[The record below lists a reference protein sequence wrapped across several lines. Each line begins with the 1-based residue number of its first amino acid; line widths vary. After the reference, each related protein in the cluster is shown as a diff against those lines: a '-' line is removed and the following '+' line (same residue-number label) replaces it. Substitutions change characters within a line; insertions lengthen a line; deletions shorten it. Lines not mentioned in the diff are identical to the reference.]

1 MHAALLLM
9 AVVQAQQVSVVE
21 RPPATLPAARA
32 VAIRAPS
39 APEIDGRD
47 TEDFWRTAI
56 PITDFQEF
64 EPVEGKEPRF
74 KTEARVAYDARNFY
88 VFVRMFDPE
97 PDKVG
102 RLLAR
107 RDVRPA
113 TDQIKII
120 IDSYHDRRS
129 GYEFAVNPAG
139 VKRDYAIYNDGN
151 EDQAWDGVWDVKTT
165 VDSLGWTAEFR
176 IPLSQLRFAQRENHT
191 FGFGIWRDI
200 ERYKERV
207 SWPLYRRNVA
217 GLSSQLGEIGGIT
230 GLSSPR
236 RLELAPYVVTKNV
249 SIPEGDGFRHP
260 QQLTGGLDF
269 KYGLSSNLTVD
280 GTVNPDF
287 GQVEADPAVLNL
299 SAFETFFQERR
310 PFFIEGAG
318 LLSFRVNCY
327 AVNDCGSE
335 NLFYSRRIGRS
346 PALRG
351 VSGYGDASSPTATTI
366 MGAAK
371 ITGRMPGGLSLGVL
385 DAVTGSEEGVGRR
398 TIEPRT
404 NYAVVRA
411 TQDLRNGQTGI
422 GVIGTFV
429 NRANDQWTADYLRSS
444 AVVGGVDIRH
454 RFARSRFEVTGK
466 LVGSRVSG
474 SPDAI
479 AGTQTSSVH
488 YFQRPDDD
496 LEFDPTRTSLTGH
509 FGQVTFGKIGG
520 GKLRFETSFQ
530 RVSEGF
536 EANDLGFLRRADWQ
550 SQATWAQLAWNRP
563 ALFFRRLFWN
573 GNEWMDWTS
582 SGLPL
587 QKAVNTNVHTEL
599 KNSWWF
605 HLGGTYGGLGEIYC
619 DRCSRGGPAVRS
631 DESFDGWGGIE
642 GDSRWPVSPNL
653 WFSYGRGDGGRSR
666 YTDFNPGVNLRVS
679 SRWTSSIG
687 LSFES
692 NRDDNQWYGNFTD
705 STGTTH
711 HTFAHL
717 EQKTTSLRARVNFT
731 ASPDLTLQVYAEPFI
746 SKGDYS
752 DVRELDQPRAASYDA
767 RYKPYGDPDV
777 AREPGGFNFKQ
788 FRSNVVLRW
797 EYRPGSALF
806 LVWQQGRQDSEGAR
820 GTRSL
825 RGDLDRLFNAPA
837 NNTFLLKVSYWL
849 DR

>member
-1 MHAALLLM
+1 MLAATLIL
-9 AVVQAQQVSVVE
+9 AVFQAQQASTVAAPS
-21 RPPATLPAARA
+21 PAAAPSTRA
-32 VAIRAPS
+32 VAIRAPA

-47 TEDFWRTAI
+47 TEEFWRTAI
-56 PITDFQEF
+56 PITDFTEF
-64 EPVEGKEPRF
+64 EPVEGKAPRF

-88 VFVRMFDPE
+88 VFVRMYDPE
-97 PDKVG
+97 PEKIG

-113 TDQIKII
+113 TDQIKIM
-120 IDSYHDRRS
+120 IDSYRDRRS

-139 VKRDYAIYNDGN
+139 VKRDYSIYNDGN

-165 VDSLGWTAEFR
+165 IDSLGWTAEFR
-176 IPLSQLRFAQRENHT
+176 IPLSQLRFSQQETHT

-207 SWPLYRRNVA
+207 SWPLYRRNGT
-217 GLSSQLGEIGGIT
+217 GLVSQFGEISGIT

-236 RLELAPYVVTKNV
+236 RLELAPYVVTKN
-249 SIPEGDGFRHP
+249 ITLPEGNGYRHP
-260 QQLTGGLDF
+260 QRLTGGLDF

-318 LLSFRVNCY
+318 LLNFRVNCF

-335 NLFYSRRIGRS
+335 NLFYSRRIGRAPS
-346 PALRG
+346 LGG
-351 VSGYGDASSPTATTI
+351 VSDYADASAPTSTTI
-366 MGAAK
+366 LGAAK
-371 ITGRMPGGLSLGVL
+371 ITGRTPGGLQLGIL
-385 DAVTGSEEGVGRR
+385 DAITGSEEGFEGR

-411 TQDLRNGQTGI
+411 VQDLRKGETGI

-429 NRANDQWTADYLRSS
+429 HRSNDQWTEDFLRSN
-444 AVVGGVDIRH
+444 AVVGGMDVRH
-454 RFARSRFEVTGK
+454 RFAAGRLEATAK

-474 SPDAI
+474 TPDAM

-496 LEFDPTRTSLTGH
+496 VAFDPARTSLTGH
-509 FGQVTFGKIGG
+509 FGQVTFGKVSGG
-520 GKLRFETSFQ
+520 MLRFETSFQ
-530 RVSEGF
+530 RVSAGF

-573 GNEWMDWTS
+573 ANEWMDWTAD
-582 SGLPL
+582 GLPL
-587 QKAVNTNVHTEL
+587 EKAVNTNVHTEL

-605 HLGGTYGGLGEIYC
+605 HLGGTLGGLGEVYC
-619 DRCSRGGPAVRS
+619 DRCARGGPAVRADKFFS
-631 DESFDGWGGIE
+631 GWGGVE
-642 GDSRWPVSPNL
+642 GDSRWAVSPNL
-653 WFSYGRGDGGRSR
+653 WVNYGTSDGGRSR
-666 YTDFNPGVNLRVS
+666 FWDVSPGVNMRVS
-679 SRWTSSIG
+679 SRWTSS
-687 LSFES
+687 LAFSFS
-692 NRDDNQWYGNFTD
+692 RNRDDNQHYRNITESGGN
-705 STGTTH
+705 H

-717 EQKTTSLRARVNFT
+717 EQRTTSLRARVNFT
-731 ASPDLTLQVYAEPFI
+731 ATPNLTLQVYAEPFL
-746 SKGDYS
+746 SKGDFS
-752 DVRELDQPRAASYDA
+752 DVRELDQPRSAAYEQ
-767 RYKPYGDPDV
+767 RYKAYADTAV
-777 AREPGGFNFKQ
+777 ANNPGGFNSKQ
-788 FRSNVVLRW
+788 FRSNVVMRW

-806 LVWQQGRQDSEGAR
+806 LVWQQGRQDEDPGR
-820 GTRSL
+820 RSIG
-825 RGDLDRLFNAPA
+825 GDLDRLFSAPA
-837 NNTFLLKVSYWL
+837 NNTFLVKLSYWL